1 MIGETAILSTKL
13 NKSLYLMLLV
23 AILVFVVVLPLTAY
37 PQTSHKTIPTPQNSN
52 MVDTDGDN
60 LPDFQE
66 IHKYLTDPAKKDTD
80 GDGLPDSDWNE
91 RREYTYSVRSIL
103 RFLPPLDKNAL
114 NDDYQDAQVIEETD
128 DYIEVEVIHYPLA
141 APHESIGENP
151 NWQQDY
157 AGMTE
162 YLMPGVTTN
171 WDAQMKQDLLAELK
185 ADGIIIDKLTDKQVV
200 KKVSSWLLEKSRYL
214 DKVFTTY
221 YIYFP
226 NAKPEVYPGLEDAFE
241 NEYGRDKENYD
252 WTIDEHLEYELL
264 GKGMFYNKTHGSC
277 TSFAVYLTT
286 ALRALG
292 IPTRM
297 IIVTPVVD
305 ASNREQF
312 LWVKERITHNKAR
325 EIMLAGLRKSSH
337 GFTAHTFNEVYIG
350 KRWHRLNYKKL
361 GQLIL
366 DEHCFGLHTHLYTF
380 NDLSEVNLAPT
391 WGLRY
396 GKRVRNAIFK
406 HSNPYSA
413 VTLSDLFGCHSNIP
427 NPPFTAKDLPSSQLQ
442 NMFILEPSR
451 IRGKGFSM
459 FDEVF
464 SIVKYGTWNN
474 IFGYNHKREFYNNIF
489 DSKYNSGDTIVLFFS
504 LDTKERIPKG
514 YEDLLLKPWSEIEP
528 VLKQGKTVELT
539 GKARKMNVILLAA
552 PKREELKKLIT
563 ESKLL
568 SELVRSIK

>member
-1 MIGETAILSTKL
+1 MIGETAILSIKL

-23 AILVFVVVLPLTAY
+23 AILVFIVVLP
-37 PQTSHKTIPTPQNSN
+37 PTVYAQALHDTNPTVRNSD

-66 IHKYLTDPAKKDTD
+66 IHKYLTDPATKDTD

-103 RFLPPLDKNAL
+103 RFMPPLDKNAL
-114 NDDYQDAQVIEETD
+114 NDDYQDAQVLEETD

-141 APHESIGENP
+141 APHESIEANP

-157 AGMTE
+157 AGMTD
-162 YLMPGVTTN
+162 YLKPGITTN
-171 WDAQMKQDLLAELK
+171 WDTKMKQDLLAELK

-200 KKVSSWLLEKSRYL
+200 KKVSSWLLGKSRSL

-221 YIYFP
+221 YIHFP
-226 NAKPEVYPGLEDAFE
+226 NAQPLVYSGLEEAFE
-241 NEYGRDKENYD
+241 GEFNRDKNSYD
-252 WTIDEHLEYELL
+252 WTIDQHLEHELL

-286 ALRALG
+286 VLRAVG

-325 EIMLAGLRKSSH
+325 EIMLAGLIKSSQ

-350 KRWHRLNYKKL
+350 NRWHRLNYSKL
-361 GQLIL
+361 GQPVL
-366 DEHCFGLHTHLYTF
+366 DEQCFGLHTHLYTF
-380 NDLSEVNLAPT
+380 SDLSEANLAPT
-391 WGLRY
+391 WGMRY
-396 GKRVRNAIFK
+396 GKGIRSAVFE

-413 VTLSDLFGCHSNIP
+413 VTLSELFGCHSNIP
-427 NPPFTAKDLPSSQLQ
+427 NPLFTISPRSGPPNIYVMGLSQPQ
-442 NMFILEPSR
+442 FEQVI
-451 IRGKGFSM
+451 
-459 FDEVF
+459 D
-464 SIVKYGTWNN
+464 IVKDVTSNKTGRFHRKQSYDDIFIYGIW
-474 IFGYNHKREFYNNIF
+474 GRKP
-489 DSKYNSGDTIVLFFS
+489 GDIIVLLFS
-504 LDTKERIPKG
+504 LDTKERIPKD
-514 YEDLLLKPWSEIEP
+514 YEDLLPKPWSEIEP

-539 GKARKMNVILLAA
+539 GKARKMKVILLAA
-552 PKREELKKLIT
+552 PKREQLKQLIT